1 MLEIIGMTVEDAK
14 MIEDCGADRIEL
26 VSALTEGGLTPS
38 FGLIE
43 KVVNSVKIPVNVM
56 IRHHANS
63 FTYSE
68 EDINIMLKDIEI
80 VNSIGANGIVLGLLD
95 NKNKIDEVNL
105 KRLIENDNSLDITFH
120 KAIDETNPVE
130 SIKILNS
137 YSKITNVLT
146 SGGKGDIMNNLDTIN
161 KMINE
166 SKDIK
171 VLLGGGLNFDN
182 IEKIKESICYCDYHF
197 GTAVRIDKDPF
208 KKIDEKKLKELVSI
222 LNS

>member
-14 MIEDCGADRIEL
+14 MIEACGADRIEL
-26 VSALTEGGLTPS
+26 VSALTEGGVTPS

-43 KVVNSVKIPVNVM
+43 RVVNSVNIPVNVM

-63 FTYSE
+63 FMYSE

-80 VNSIGANGIVLGLLD
+80 VNSMGANGIVLGLLD
-95 NKNKIDEVNL
+95 NKNKIDEINL
-105 KRLIENDNSLDITFH
+105 KKLIENTNSLDITFH

-146 SGGKGDIMNNLDTIN
+146 SGGKGDIINNLDTIN

-166 SKDIK
+166 SKNIK

-182 IEKIKESICYCDYHF
+182 IEKVKESICYCDYHF

-208 KKIDEKKLKELVSI
+208 KKIDEKKLKKLVSI

>member
-14 MIEDCGADRIEL
+14 MIEGCGADRIEL

-43 KVVNSVKIPVNVM
+43 KVVNSVNIPVNVM

-63 FTYSE
+63 FVYSE

-130 SIKILNS
+130 SIKILNC

-146 SGGKGDIMNNLDTIN
+146 SGGKGNIMNNLDTIN

-182 IEKIKESICYCDYHF
+182 IEKVKENTSYCDFHF

-208 KKIDEKKLKELVSI
+208 KKIDEKKLKKLVTI
-222 LNS
+222 INS

>member
-14 MIEDCGADRIEL
+14 MIEACGADRIEL
-26 VSALTEGGLTPS
+26 VSALTEGGVTPS

-43 KVVNSVKIPVNVM
+43 RVINSVNIPVNVM

-63 FTYSE
+63 FMYSE

-105 KRLIENDNSLDITFH
+105 NRLIKNTNSLDITFH

-137 YSKITNVLT
+137 YDKITNVLT
-146 SGGKGDIMNNLDTIN
+146 SGGKGDIINNLDTIN

-166 SKDIK
+166 SKNIK

-182 IEKIKESICYCDYHF
+182 IKKVKESIYYCDYHF

>member
-14 MIEDCGADRIEL
+14 IIEACGADRIEL
-26 VSALTEGGLTPS
+26 VSALTEGGVTPS

-63 FTYSE
+63 FMYSE

-105 KRLIENDNSLDITFH
+105 KRLIEKSNSLDITFH
-120 KAIDETNPVE
+120 KAIDKTNPVE
-130 SIKILNS
+130 SIKILNG

-182 IEKIKESICYCDYHF
+182 IEKVKENISYCDFHF

-208 KKIDEKKLKELVSI
+208 KKIDEKKLKELVTI
-222 LNS
+222 INS

>member
-63 FTYSE
+63 FVYSE

-95 NKNKIDEVNL
+95 DKDKIDKVNL
-105 KRLIENDNSLDITFH
+105 NRLIENTNSLDITFH

-130 SIKILNS
+130 SIKLLNS

-146 SGGKGDIMNNLDTIN
+146 SGGKGDIINNLDTIN

-166 SKDIK
+166 SKNIK

-182 IEKIKESICYCDYHF
+182 IEKVKESICCCDYHF
-197 GTAVRIDKDPF
+197 GTAVRTDKDPF
-208 KKIDEKKLKELVSI
+208 KKIDEKKLKKLVSI